1 MYHRFYQYEYFK
13 GSIPQRQNGVLIS
26 MQEGDVVAYA
36 LDNLQM
42 RGKFFVSPGDRVY
55 EGQVIG
61 ESNKE
66 GDIVVNAQKS
76 KKLTNMRASGSD
88 ESVRLTP
95 PIIMSL
101 EEALEYINDDELV
114 EVTPKSIRIR
124 KTILNEL
131 DRKRAMSA
139 KREQA
144 AAVS

>member
-1 MYHRFYQYEYFK
+1 YEYFK
-13 GSIPQRQNGVLIS
+13 GSIPQRQNGVLVS
-26 MQEGDVVAYA
+26 MAEGEVVAYA

-55 EGQVIG
+55 EGQVVG

-66 GDIVVNAQKS
+66 GDIVVNVQKT

-88 ESVRLTP
+88 ESVKLTP

-114 EVTPKSIRIR
+114 EMTPKSIRIR
-124 KTILNEL
+124 KAIRNEL
-131 DRKRAMSA
+131 DRKRAASA

-144 AAVS
+144 AAV